1 MHRSIHVALSAFVAL
16 TAAGTPCLAADA
28 PAQPATASASASA
41 DIKVARDK
49 ETGQLRAMNAR
60 EQAALKANAKAVP
73 PNQIELRR
81 PVTTVVYHA
90 DGRMTGKLS
99 AATAERLQVV
109 TTADGKAVMTH
120 APEAVHPIP
129 AAKAETAA
137 E

>member
-1 MHRSIHVALSAFVAL
+1 
-16 TAAGTPCLAADA
+16 
-28 PAQPATASASASA
+28 
-41 DIKVARDK
+41 
-49 ETGQLRAMNAR
+49 MNAR